1 MIGALDSG
9 LRGDPYPG
17 AVAMHVDK
25 RCRVVEVDDNGGAG
39 ANVRYQLPREPPIVL
54 YLVHA
59 CHKTG
64 ISVVGAALWRADLSE
79 QDRSSWNASQ
89 ASTAMIT
96 PRAVEQRR
104 RDVNGQ
110 LRPGDSDFEWSR
122 RSDRSDKSTH
132 HHLLG
137 VALDPAIA
145 L

>member
-1 MIGALDSG
+1 MSINAAASQRSTIMAGRAQTC
-9 LRGDPYPG
+9 
-17 AVAMHVDK
+17 AIN
-25 RCRVVEVDDNGGAG
+25 CRVSL
-39 ANVRYQLPREPPIVL
+39 RLFFS
-54 YLVHA
+54 LVHA

-110 LRPGDSDFEWSR
+110 LRPNDSEFEWVR
-122 RSDRSDKSTH
+122 RGDQSIESTKH
-132 HHLLG
+132 HPLG

-145 L
+145 V